1 MKKTPVIFVGHGSP
15 MLAIDEND
23 LTREMQRIGADILN
37 SPEKPKAILAVSAHW
52 FAPGTYIQSAEKPRQ
67 VYDMYGFPE
76 ELYQLQYPVKGY
88 AELTKEVCC
97 LLGDDVSINDSWGI
111 DHGTWSVMV
120 HMFPD
125 ASIPVVQLSVN
136 GNLKPEQCV
145 EIGRKLAPL
154 REQGYLIWGSGN
166 IVHNLRRIEWNNR
179 GGSDQAE
186 RFSKYIV
193 DSVLKGDVDAAIHYQ
208 DHENAAY
215 SVPTPDHYMP
225 LLYCLGAA
233 GDDPV
238 TVFNNT
244 CTMGSLSMAGFIWA

>member
-1 MKKTPVIFVGHGSP
+1 
-15 MLAIDEND
+15 
-23 LTREMQRIGADILN
+23 
-37 SPEKPKAILAVSAHW
+37 
-52 FAPGTYIQSAEKPRQ
+52 
-67 VYDMYGFPE
+67 MYGFPE

-193 DSVLKGDVDAAIHYQ
+193 DSVLKATSMPPFTTKTTKTQPIPSRHRTTICRFFTVSALPETIRQRYLTTPAPWGLCPWPDSSGLKH
-208 DHENAAY
+208 
-215 SVPTPDHYMP
+215 SVYR
-225 LLYCLGAA
+225 
-233 GDDPV
+233 
-238 TVFNNT
+238 
-244 CTMGSLSMAGFIWA
+244 

>member
-1 MKKTPVIFVGHGSP
+1 
-15 MLAIDEND
+15 
-23 LTREMQRIGADILN
+23 
-37 SPEKPKAILAVSAHW
+37 
-52 FAPGTYIQSAEKPRQ
+52 
-67 VYDMYGFPE
+67 MYGFPE
-76 ELYQLQYPVKGY
+76 ELYQLKYPVRGCSD
-88 AELTKEVCC
+88 LTKEVCDR
-97 LLGDDVSINDSWGI
+97 LGSDVSINDSWGI

-136 GNLKPEQCV
+136 SHLRTEQCV

-186 RFSKYIV
+186 HFSQYIV
-193 DSVLKGDVDAAIHYQ
+193 DNVLNGNIDAVTNYQ
-208 DHENAAY
+208 EHENAAY

-233 GDDPV
+233 GEDPA

-244 CTMGSLSMAGFIWA
+244 CTMGSLSIASFVWA

>member
-1 MKKTPVIFVGHGSP
+1 MKKTPVIFIGHGSP

-37 SPEKPKAILAVSAHW
+37 SPEKPKAILAISAHW
-52 FAPGTYIQSAEKPRQ
+52 YAPGTYIQSAEKPRQ

-76 ELYQLQYPVKGY
+76 ELYQLKYPVRGCSD
-88 AELTKEVCC
+88 LTKEVCDR
-97 LLGDDVSINDSWGI
+97 LGSDVSINDSWGI

-136 GNLKPEQCV
+136 SHLRTEQCV

-186 RFSKYIV
+186 HFSQYIV
-193 DSVLKGDVDAAIHYQ
+193 DNVLNGNIDAFINYQ
-208 DHENAAY
+208 
-215 SVPTPDHYMP
+215 
-225 LLYCLGAA
+225 
-233 GDDPV
+233 
-238 TVFNNT
+238 
-244 CTMGSLSMAGFIWA
+244 

>member
-154 REQGYLIWGSGN
+154 REQGYL
-166 IVHNLRRIEWNNR
+166 
-179 GGSDQAE
+179 
-186 RFSKYIV
+186 
-193 DSVLKGDVDAAIHYQ
+193 KGDVDAAIHYQ

-233 GDDPV
+233 GDDPA